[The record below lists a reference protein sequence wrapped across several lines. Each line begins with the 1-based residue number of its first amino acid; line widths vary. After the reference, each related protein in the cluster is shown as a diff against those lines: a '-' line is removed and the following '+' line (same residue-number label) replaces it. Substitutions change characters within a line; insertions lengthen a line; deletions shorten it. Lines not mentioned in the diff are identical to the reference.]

1 MIEHSASPELRR
13 LIAFQH
19 IAIKEQV
26 WLGDYEA
33 AVRLSKYRLK
43 KCDMF
48 YRIEL
53 ETLNAAILAVASQ
66 DPARIQESLNQPSR
80 ELAKRNPKTDIRL
93 MNWAF
98 LHLECGDSDL
108 AQQFLENWPRQRET
122 IFWGTEL
129 TREFLLTKIY
139 LKNRDWVKAHI
150 ACRRAEALFDVVD
163 SFRSS
168 IAYFHVELVPG
179 VRPAFANL
187 INEFQ
192 KSRSQTVDSV
202 SESDENQVDK
212 ILELSWQPDL
222 SSELSFESF
231 MVSEAVSRYDDLAKI
246 PAYEKPNVLSADE
259 ALKELM
265 AWELTNSDSKNR
277 SNPFLQFLDS
287 DNLASDKRS
296 SLEPESAP
304 SDGQHSDQ
312 TGRRYQWDPR
322 QGREFADELT
332 QRVYALPLKKQ
343 AFLEFCWSRV
353 FLACIEL
360 CLQELNLELKDEFS
374 IEHAL
379 RVVDEPNLLDDHEFL
394 KQLSKDAFG
403 LLECE
408 EAYER
413 AQTRFSGLL
422 MNLNRSI
429 CKGVELLTGHH
440 EFDDRDFWRPSYIWC
455 SVYEIYYYLV
465 GMKAKPEVPI
475 NNFAMPNIRLLVPK
489 ALSHPGF
496 LATWKVVDE
505 LLHQLEG
512 DCPLS
517 EIDVPTIKKSH
528 FMNLN

>member
-43 KCDMF
+43 KCDEV

-222 SSELSFESF
+222 SSELSF
-231 MVSEAVSRYDDLAKI
+231 V
-246 PAYEKPNVLSADE
+246 
-259 ALKELM
+259 
-265 AWELTNSDSKNR
+265 TNSDSKNR

-403 LLECE
+403 LLERE

-413 AQTRFSGLL
+413 AQTRFSALL

-440 EFDDRDFWRPSYIWC
+440 EFDDRDFWRPSYIWR

-475 NNFAMPNIRLLVPK
+475 NNFANPNTRPLVPK